1 MVLVQRVALL
11 ALAHPRRQRKVLL
24 LSDSHLGP
32 GPDLQIMGDSEARV

>member
-11 ALAHPRRQRKVLL
+11 ALAHPRWQGKVLL
-24 LSDSHLGP
+24 TDSHLGP